1 VTGNPPDDFALVDS
15 PLGFWVRE
23 GAVSYEV
30 WGPDGRRLATNDNPS
45 GNQEWERFR
54 LSTTSGDPDADVF
67 VPDLPAGI
75 YEVRVRNLDLEN
87 LNAFRFGVPA
97 STAPNCEDGR
107 PTALSFVYTGD
118 SCGAQA
124 ASNNSQ
130 GGLPNTSGDYECAG
144 SLGPDDLGREVR
156 LVPVKKPERFEMD
169 PATGFFG
176 DLLTIR
182 TKSNNNRL
190 FPHTELEVRDANTGE
205 VLQEVT
211 LHTSCSQPLIIG
223 EQFGSLKLF
232 TFFLKF

>member
-1 VTGNPPDDFALVDS
+1 
-15 PLGFWVRE
+15 
-23 GAVSYEV
+23 
-30 WGPDGRRLATNDNPS
+30 
-45 GNQEWERFR
+45 
-54 LSTTSGDPDADVF
+54 
-67 VPDLPAGI
+67 
-75 YEVRVRNLDLEN
+75 
-87 LNAFRFGVPA
+87 
-97 STAPNCEDGR
+97 
-107 PTALSFVYTGD
+107 
-118 SCGAQA
+118 
-124 ASNNSQ
+124 
-130 GGLPNTSGDYECAG
+130 
-144 SLGPDDLGREVR
+144 
-156 LVPVKKPERFEMD
+156 MD